1 MGKIILE
8 FDSIEDA
15 EKAKDALNGTTW
27 RMAMWELDNK
37 LRETTKYGASIYSHI
52 QEATEEEIRVTERIR
67 EIIRDIL
74 MENELKLD

>member
-15 EKAKDALNGTTW
+15 EKAKDALNGTKW

-37 LRETTKYGASIYSHI
+37 LRETTKYGASIYSNKR
-52 QEATEEEIRVTERIR
+52 EATEEEIRVTERVR

-74 MENELKLD
+74 MDNELKLD